1 MTDPSRAPGTAP
13 GDLERLARQAHRV
26 LKQEEATT
34 VESFGRGAEALVQKT
49 YRNRGLRL
57 VQTFWRRSRA
67 AREFDNL
74 RAIERLAVPC
84 TGALWWSER
93 RRLGFVT
100 ESVLATRLLE
110 GSQTLKDVLAGL
122 PRTARMERRQLVEAM
137 GRLVADLHRGG
148 FLWCTPMPRN
158 VLVLGDPLAG
168 RLAVCDTPA
177 GADLG
182 RSLHGTAL
190 ACIDVFAAAFSPSRR
205 ADFSAAERRR
215 WLAAYCAGD
224 PRLARSLWRRLA
236 HRSVWR
242 HDLGRALA
250 MLWHTYILSALRR
263 PRPSPPA
270 PRR

>member
-1 MTDPSRAPGTAP
+1 MTDPSH
-13 GDLERLARQAHRV
+13 DLERLARQEHRV
-26 LKQEEATT
+26 LKQEAATT
-34 VESFGRGAEALVQKT
+34 VESFGRGDEALVKKT
-49 YRNRGLRL
+49 YRNRGVRL
-57 VQTFWRRSRA
+57 LQTFARRCRA

-84 TGALWWSER
+84 TAALWWSER

-110 GSQTLKDVLAGL
+110 DSQTLKDVLAGL
-122 PRTARMERRQLVEAM
+122 PATGHEARRRLVEAM

-158 VLVLGDPLAG
+158 VLVLGDPAQG

-190 ACIDVFAAAFSPSRR
+190 ACIDVFDAAFSPSRR
-205 ADFSAAERRR
+205 ADFSATDRWR
-215 WLAAYCAGD
+215 WLRAYCAGD
-224 PRLARSLWRRLA
+224 PSLARALWRRLA

-263 PRPSPPA
+263 PRPMPPA